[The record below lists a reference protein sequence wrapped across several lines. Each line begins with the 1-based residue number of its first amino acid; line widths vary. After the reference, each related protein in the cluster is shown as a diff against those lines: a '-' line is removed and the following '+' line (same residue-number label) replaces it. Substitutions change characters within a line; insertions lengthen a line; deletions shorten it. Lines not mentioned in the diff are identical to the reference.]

1 MKVQLQ
7 NYIIQGY
14 DFIEVLLLI
23 LTLLSF
29 VYPLQSLFSPFSPF
43 SPSLSGTLGI
53 VTEVIVKLHLQPEA
67 TSAAVVQFND
77 LASAVEAAAASPF
90 LTVRA

>member
-29 VYPLQSLFSPFSPF
+29 VYPLQSPFSPF

>member
-1 MKVQLQ
+1 MMLWR
-7 NYIIQGY
+7 Y
-14 DFIEVLLLI
+14 DLM
-23 LTLLSF
+23 LTLIYILRILRILRFPS
-29 VYPLQSLFSPFSPF
+29 Y
-43 SPSLSGTLGI
+43 PSLSGTLGI

>member
-1 MKVQLQ
+1 M
-7 NYIIQGY
+7 
-14 DFIEVLLLI
+14 
-23 LTLLSF
+23 LTLL
-29 VYPLQSLFSPFSPF
+29 YPSHPF
-43 SPSLSGTLGI
+43 LRILHSGTLGI

>member
-1 MKVQLQ
+1 MILWR
-7 NYIIQGY
+7 Y
-14 DFIEVLLLI
+14 DLM
-23 LTLLSF
+23 LTLL
-29 VYPLQSLFSPFSPF
+29 YPSHPSY
-43 SPSLSGTLGI
+43 PSLSGTLGI

-67 TSAAVVQFND
+67 TSTAVVQFND